1 MKAPRIE
8 IGGVARAHG
17 IRGEVVIVV
26 HDPDTALEI
35 FSTLW
40 IDGAQR
46 KVIGVRDTPRG
57 WLVELEGIATRNDA
71 ETLRGQPVE
80 VDREQ
85 LELGD
90 ADVLLGDLIG
100 CVVKRVDGSPWG
112 HITAVEAGK
121 LQTLLVITDGEIERM
136 LPMVDEFVK
145 SVDVEA
151 GVVTVDPPDGLP
163 EHKQS

>member
-1 MKAPRIE
+1 
-8 IGGVARAHG
+8 
-17 IRGEVVIVV
+17 
-26 HDPDTALEI
+26 
-35 FSTLW
+35 
-40 IDGAQR
+40 
-46 KVIGVRDTPRG
+46 VRDTPRG
-57 WLVELEGIATRNDA
+57 WLVELEGIVTRNDA

-121 LQTLLVITDGEIERM
+121 MQTLLVITDGEIERM

-163 EHKQS
+163 EHKQG

>member
-1 MKAPRIE
+1 MKNPRIE
-8 IGGVARAHG
+8 IGGVARALG

-35 FSTLW
+35 FATLW
-40 IDGAQR
+40 IDGALR
-46 KVIGVRDTPRG
+46 KVIAVRDTPRG
-57 WLVELEGIATRNDA
+57 WLVQLEGIATRNDA

-85 LELGD
+85 LELAD
-90 ADVLLGDLIG
+90 ADVLLADLVG
-100 CVVKRVDGSPWG
+100 CVVKRIDGAPWG
-112 HITAVEAGK
+112 HITSVEAGK
-121 LQTLLVITDGEIERM
+121 MQTLLVITDGDVERM

-145 SVDVEA
+145 SVDIAA

-163 EHKQS
+163 EHKK